1 MITEKPAHI
10 LVPTD
15 FSETASHAMRYA
27 SDLALR
33 LGSRLTVVY
42 ADLFVPP
49 IDYTATIGG
58 WGDGSFDHLKAAA
71 KEQLRRDAQ
80 AHIDPAVKLD
90 LVIRVATP
98 LDGIMAEAHDAHT
111 DLIVMGTHGRSGFRR
126 LILGSVTEAVMRKAE
141 IPVLAIPPG
150 GEWNPAMRTLVCPAA
165 YNEQCRDALLF
176 SAALAPADAK
186 FIIIRS
192 TPENDVTDTADAL
205 IALRAWVPLELAGR
219 CEFKIFGSGHLAGQ
233 IEGYAQKV
241 EADLIV
247 AAERSD
253 RTAADML
260 YGTFA
265 ARLIQHSDCP
275 VLTMNR
281 IAAEQGAR
289 AAEREPELAGTTL

>member
-1 MITEKPAHI
+1 MIPQEPEHI

-33 LGSRLTVVY
+33 MGSRLTVVH

-58 WGDGSFDHLKAAA
+58 WDAYSFDHLQAAA
-71 KEQLRRDAQ
+71 KERLCADAK
-80 AHIDPAVKLD
+80 ANIDPAVPYD

-98 LDGIMAEAHDAHT
+98 LDGIVAEARDTQAG
-111 DLIVMGTHGRSGFRR
+111 LIVMGTHGRTGFRR
-126 LILGSVTEAVMRKAE
+126 IILGSVTEDVMRKAVV
-141 IPVLAIPPG
+141 PVLAIPPG
-150 GEWNPAMRTLVCPAA
+150 GEWNPAMKTIICPAA
-165 YNEQCRDALLF
+165 YNLQCRDALLL
-176 SAALAPADAK
+176 AAAIAPVDAK

-192 TPENDVTDTADAL
+192 TPENDVTDTGDAL

-233 IEGYAQKV
+233 VEGFAQKV

-247 AAERSD
+247 GAERND
-253 RTAADML
+253 RTAADVL

-275 VLTMNR
+275 VLSMNR
-281 IAAEQGAR
+281 VAAGQTAQAR
-289 AAEREPELAGTTL
+289 ERELELASAHR